1 MWASAVPMART
12 RTGKQ
17 DTIMV
22 TGHGARAAPA
32 WASRWYATCPAM
44 PSAKEQIADH
54 LANRRVR
61 PLIEGSRA
69 SQARSAYA
77 STPTLPNEH
86 GVNNVLTWVFTS
98 RTCV

>member
-1 MWASAVPMART
+1 
-12 RTGKQ
+12 
-17 DTIMV
+17 MV

-44 PSAKEQIADH
+44 PSVKEQIADH

-61 PLIEGSRA
+61 PLTEYPSD

-77 STPTLPNEH
+77 AYASTPILPNER
-86 GVNNVLTWVFTS
+86 GVNIVLTWAFTS